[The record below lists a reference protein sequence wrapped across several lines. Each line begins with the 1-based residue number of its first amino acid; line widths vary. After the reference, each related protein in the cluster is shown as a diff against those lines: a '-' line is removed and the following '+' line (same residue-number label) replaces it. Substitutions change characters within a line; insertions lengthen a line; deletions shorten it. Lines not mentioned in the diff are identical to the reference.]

1 MCRQRVTILK
11 TFVIRV
17 VIRVIPCCEGMSKGG
32 GGMCERPH
40 IGNLWPHIAVRGSAK
55 DTRAKMGSG
64 AHTPRTGMCE
74 RHTYPL
80 DSH

>member
-1 MCRQRVTILK
+1 MCVCERECVMCRQRVTILK

-40 IGNLWPHIAVRGSAK
+40 IGNLWPHIPVRGSAK
-55 DTRAKMGSG
+55 DTRRVTRAKM
-64 AHTPRTGMCE
+64 R
-74 RHTYPL
+74 
-80 DSH
+80 